1 MYVGTVCLGIL
12 IPVIVFDPTQ
22 FLTGTEISQQGVVL
36 SQGLGSAQEL
46 DVVASDWAFHMIGSH
61 LFLSIVRVAKQLIS
75 DYGVLMAGI
84 IPGTVLSGRASFGYS
99 TLASEEKASEK

>member
-1 MYVGTVCLGIL
+1 
-12 IPVIVFDPTQ
+12 
-22 FLTGTEISQQGVVL
+22 
-36 SQGLGSAQEL
+36 
-46 DVVASDWAFHMIGSH
+46 MIGSH

-99 TLASEEKASEK
+99 TLASEKKASEK